1 MLPRGGNPPP
11 LLPPLTNSRPIPAAH
26 VYCFFLE
33 AGEGVLHVRW
43 SRAWTRRSLLVPQ
56 TGPKIGG
63 LGGWGS
69 GVCILVD
76 VNCVPNLLVT
86 NRIRHMP
93 GGRPV
98 QNRETA
104 VMW

>member
-1 MLPRGGNPPP
+1 MPCYLAAGTPRPPP
-11 LLPPLTNSRPIPAAH
+11 HQYTTHSGGPCLL
-26 VYCFFLE
+26 FFLE

-56 TGPKIGG
+56 TGPKTGG

-104 VMW
+104 VML